1 MKEKIYYIGIGGAT
15 RSGKSTLSRNIAKLL
30 NADERKLIHLD
41 RYFNRQLVAK
51 YNRNW
56 EIPEI
61 LNWDKMINDIKDKK
75 RIIKYQNYSFIISE
89 GYLLFKEPLCHNFDK
104 SIFIWITKKECKK
117 RRMATKP
124 KSEDYFENKIWASYI
139 KYNYHLAKY
148 KRNKDIRYGGDI
160 LVLDSTKE
168 TKEEMAE
175 KSLKFILGDK
185 DLIRD
190 LKKEQE
196 LLNAIEIQ
204 YNKMMGKG
212 KTNYNKD
219 NKKIMIILLIIIIAI
234 INFCCIYFFIYSY

>member
-15 RSGKSTLSRNIAKLL
+15 RSGKSTLSRNIAKFL

-61 LNWDKMINDIKDKK
+61 LNWDKMINDINDKK

-148 KRNKDIRYGGDI
+148 KRNKDIRYVGYI
-160 LVLDSTKE
+160 
-168 TKEEMAE
+168 
-175 KSLKFILGDK
+175 LKFILGDK

-219 NKKIMIILLIIIIAI
+219 NKKIMIILMIIIISI